1 MIEPSNTCQYYILL
15 INIFIFV
22 PCHIR
27 NDIALCRF
35 LIVKVN
41 YLIII
46 GHNVM
51 FYEEM
56 QIYEDLLTIIDS
68 LLIDTMAIQR

>member
-22 PCHIR
+22 PCHIL
-27 NDIALCRF
+27 NDMALCRF

-56 QIYEDLLTIIDS
+56 QIYADLLIITDS
-68 LLIDTMAIQR
+68 LLIDIIAIQR